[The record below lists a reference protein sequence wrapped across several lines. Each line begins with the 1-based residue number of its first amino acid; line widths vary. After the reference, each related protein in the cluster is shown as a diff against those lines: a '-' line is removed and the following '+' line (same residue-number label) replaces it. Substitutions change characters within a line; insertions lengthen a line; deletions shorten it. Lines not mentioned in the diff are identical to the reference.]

1 MTPVRTRYVRAILVA
16 AAAAVAVAVIGALVT
31 ELGPW
36 YQALAKPDWKPPD
49 AAFGP
54 IWTLIFGLSAIAGV
68 LAWNGAAGGTG
79 RGRILALFAVN
90 AVLNVLWSVLF
101 FRLHRP
107 DWSLAQVA
115 VLWLSVA
122 ALMVGIAPHSR
133 AGPWLLL
140 PYLAW
145 VSIAAY
151 LNLEIVRLNG
161 PFGLG
166 AQ

>member
-1 MTPVRTRYVRAILVA
+1 MTARRARYVRPILVA
-16 AAAAVAVAVIGALVT
+16 AAAALAVGVIGALVT

-36 YQALAKPDWKPPD
+36 YQSLRQPGWKPPD

-54 IWTLIFGLSAIAGV
+54 IWTLIFGLAAIAGV

-79 RGRILALFAVN
+79 RGRILALFAIN

-107 DWSLAQVA
+107 DWALAQVG

-122 ALMVGIAPHSR
+122 ALMFGIAPWSR

-140 PYLAW
+140 PYLVW
-145 VSIAAY
+145 VSIAAF
-151 LNLEIVRLNG
+151 LNWEIVRLNG
-161 PFGLG
+161 PFGMG
-166 AQ
+166 AA